1 METCLT
7 AANDATTTIME
18 EERSLEDGDGNN
30 RASSVHTSTD
40 DASQSLSSI
49 VIATAMDKH
58 DKGQVRGI
66 QKPIARVFEVKEY

>member
-7 AANDATTTIME
+7 AANDAITTIME
-18 EERSLEDGDGNN
+18 EERSLEDGDGIK

-40 DASQSLSSI
+40 DASKSLSSI

-58 DKGQVRGI
+58 AEGQVRGI
-66 QKPIARVFEVKEY
+66 QKPIAKVLAAKE